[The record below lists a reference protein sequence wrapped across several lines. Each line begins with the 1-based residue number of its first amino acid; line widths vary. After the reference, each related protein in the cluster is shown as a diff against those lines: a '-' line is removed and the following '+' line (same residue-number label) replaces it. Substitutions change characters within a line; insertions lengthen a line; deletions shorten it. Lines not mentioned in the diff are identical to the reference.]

1 MKKILF
7 IEDEAALQRAMTQ
20 AVQEAGYAVFS
31 ALDGEIGI
39 RLAEK
44 EMPDL
49 ILCDL
54 ILPKK
59 NGLEVIA
66 ALKKNPSTADIPIIV
81 LSNLEDTQNI
91 QKAMELGVHSY
102 LVKTSYAL
110 DEVISK
116 IRQAT
121 GE

>member
-20 AVQEAGYAVFS
+20 AVQEAGYAVLS

-59 NGLEVIA
+59 NGLEVIE

-102 LVKTSYAL
+102 LVKTSYTL
-110 DEVISK
+110 DEVMSK
-116 IRQAT
+116 IRQAM